1 MKKPTPSNETR
12 DQLRA
17 LMQRHTDKP
26 TPQAA
31 PAPSGGASVP
41 STQSLRPQAGV
52 GQPTPNER
60 CTVRLM
66 PAELHRVNNVIAKA
80 IQDTHERVT
89 VTDVL
94 RIGLQRLEQSSPIT
108 AEEISLLRTTDGRRS
123 KRPTVG

>member
-1 MKKPTPSNETR
+1 MKKRTASTDTR

-17 LMQRHTDKP
+17 LMQQHSDKTAPQRAP
-26 TPQAA
+26 T
-31 PAPSGGASVP
+31 SGEGTSPEPRIPELKALSG
-41 STQSLRPQAGV
+41 QSA
-52 GQPTPNER
+52 PNER

-66 PAELHRVNNVIAKA
+66 PAEIHRVNTVIAKA

-108 AEEISLLRTTDGRRS
+108 AAEILLLRTTDGRRH
-123 KRPTVG
+123 KRPTV